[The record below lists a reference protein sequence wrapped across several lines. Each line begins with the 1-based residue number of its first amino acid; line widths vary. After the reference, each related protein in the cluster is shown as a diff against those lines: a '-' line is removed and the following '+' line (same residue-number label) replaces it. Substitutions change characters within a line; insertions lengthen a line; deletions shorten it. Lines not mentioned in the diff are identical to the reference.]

1 MLSRAYTDLYTI
13 KEATVR
19 SRVLD
24 FHSAKLAKKDE
35 FYTQINDIDSEVKHY
50 CKSLKGKK
58 IYLNCDDPRYSNFF
72 KYFVKNFNKLE
83 LKSVIASGYA
93 IDGKDGSRPGIWAE
107 YNGLPASSPS
117 NYIDGISINF
127 FKENGDFM
135 SKESIALLEKSDV
148 VITNPPFSLF
158 REHIAQIMQYK
169 KEFLILGNMN
179 ALTYKEIFPLFKENL
194 VRYGKSIRSGDR
206 EFEVP
211 KDYPLDAAITRI
223 DEKGA
228 RFIRV
233 KGVRWFTNIPSD
245 ESIEYI
251 PLIKKFSNK
260 SYPTY
265 VNFSAI
271 EVGKTADIPCD
282 YDGLMGVPISFM
294 DRYNPQQFEIV
305 GTSKTLAKPMSQFA
319 PIGTYQSGGPRFYL
333 KTEDGNFR
341 RMYERIII
349 KNRLL

>member
-1 MLSRAYTDLYTI
+1 MLSRIYSDSNTI
-13 KEATVR
+13 KESTVR
-19 SRVLD
+19 SRISD

-35 FYTQINDIDSEVKHY
+35 FYTQIDDIASEIKYY
-50 CKSLKGKK
+50 CNSLKGKV
-58 IYLNCDDPRYSNFF
+58 IYLNCDDPRYSHFF
-72 KYFVKNFNKLE
+72 KYFVQNFKKLE

-93 IDGKDGSRPGIWAE
+93 IDGKNGLMPGIWAE
-107 YNGLPASSPS
+107 YNGVPESYPS
-117 NYIDGISINF
+117 NYIDGISINL
-127 FKENGDFM
+127 FKGDGDFR
-135 SKESIALLEKSDV
+135 SKESIDLLEKSDV

-223 DEKGA
+223 DGKGA

-233 KGVRWFTNIPSD
+233 KGVRWFTNMSSD

-251 PLIKKFSNK
+251 PLTKKFSQK

-271 EVGKTADIPCD
+271 EVGKTADIPYD
-282 YDGLMGVPISFM
+282 YEGLMGVPISFM

-305 GTSKTLAKPMSQFA
+305 GTSKTLAKPMSKFT
-319 PIGTYQSGGPRFYL
+319 PVGTYQSGGPRFYL
-333 KTEDGNFR
+333 KREDGSFR
-341 RMYERIII
+341 RMYERIVI